1 MAPVAEPALLPA
13 GGAIVFAG
21 TLIHRGGANR
31 SKAPRMAITNQYCE
45 PWARTQENFCL
56 GVPKSVMRGLPPRLQ
71 QLMGYSIYPP
81 FMGHVM
87 GRHPQKTLEADYA
100 SPIPER

>member
-1 MAPVAEPALLPA
+1 MPALLPA

-31 SKAPRMAITNQYCE
+31 STAPRLAITNQYCE
-45 PWARTQENFCL
+45 PWARTQENFYL
-56 GVPKSVMRGLPPRLQ
+56 SVPPAVVRGLPPRVQAL
-71 QLMGYSIYPP
+71 LGYEIYPP

-87 GRHPQKTLEADYA
+87 GRHPQKTLAADYVQPLA
-100 SPIPER
+100 RRRP